1 MYACLESVVLRLGQ
15 VLHLIIEACAS
26 QRLVRDVASVN
37 KSSDGNVKSIL
48 VASGTA
54 LEQNTLWRRMLAD
67 CLSVGVIVDSNS
79 AEEATSCWLRRCS
92 RRVKEVHKKQHTAM
106 SSSW

>member
-1 MYACLESVVLRLGQ
+1 MYACLESVVLRLGR

-26 QRLVRDVASVN
+26 QRLLRDVASAD
-37 KSSDGNVKSIL
+37 KSSDGDVKSIL

-67 CLSVGVIVDSNS
+67 CSSVGMIVDSDS
-79 AEEATSCWLRRCS
+79 AEEATG
-92 RRVKEVHKKQHTAM
+92 
-106 SSSW
+106 